1 MKIDHSQI
9 SGNRFMFAIA
19 FYLQSSSLL
28 TAFVAGIAKHES
40 WLPVLF
46 GIGLALPLTYLY
58 RTLMVTFPQKD
69 LLQILEEVFG
79 PILGKM
85 LGLAYA
91 WFFITLAALNVL
103 DLGNFVKITVMTE
116 TPQLVLALVCVLVA
130 VYAVRHGL
138 KVVTQYGTL
147 FTFVEFGILLLTI
160 ILLANQMHFQNF
172 LPLLTQPA
180 MKYIHS
186 THLILTV
193 PFGELVV
200 FLMCAPCVRLSS
212 KDATKYWFGGV
223 AMGMA
228 ALLIVQLRDISILG
242 DAISMFTLPGLV
254 VLRLVNL
261 GQALSRME
269 ILFAVA
275 LMMLL
280 YFKIS
285 VLCYVSTITVA
296 RLLGITAYKRLALV
310 VGVLILAYS
319 PTLYRSSV
327 EHTASAWETTP
338 AIWTPFEILLP
349 LFTLIVAK
357 IRKLP
362 KKAETSACGQEA

>member
-1 MKIDHSQI
+1 MKIDRSQI
-9 SGNRFMFAIA
+9 SGSRFMFAIA

-28 TAFVAGIAKHES
+28 TSLVAGITKHES
-40 WLPVLF
+40 WLSVLF
-46 GIGLALPLTYLY
+46 GIVLALPLIYLF

-79 PILGKM
+79 PILGKL
-85 LGLAYA
+85 LGIAYA
-91 WFFITLAALNVL
+91 WFFITLAALNL
-103 DLGNFVKITVMTE
+103 QDLGDFAKITMMTE
-116 TPQLVLALVCVLVA
+116 TPQLMLTLICMLVS
-130 VYAVRHGL
+130 VYAVRHGF

-147 FTFVEFGILLLTI
+147 FTFAEFGILFVTI
-160 ILLANQMHFQNF
+160 ILLANQMDFRNL
-172 LPLLTQPA
+172 LPLFTQPA
-180 MKYIHS
+180 LKYIHS
-186 THLILTV
+186 THLILTI

-200 FLMCAPCVRLSS
+200 FLMCAPCVRLSP
-212 KDATKYWFGGV
+212 KDTTRCWLSGV
-223 AMGMA
+223 AIGMLT
-228 ALLIVQLRDISILG
+228 LLIVLLRDISILG

-261 GQALSRME
+261 GQSLSRME

-285 VLCYVSTITVA
+285 VLCYASTITVA
-296 RLLGITAYKRLALV
+296 RLLGITAYKRLAFVTGL
-310 VGVLILAYS
+310 LILAYS
-319 PTLYRSSV
+319 PTLYHSSV

-338 AIWTPFEILLP
+338 SIWTPFEILLP
-349 LFTLIVAK
+349 LLTLIVAK

-362 KKAETSACGQEA
+362 KAEAPACGREA

>member
-9 SGNRFMFAIA
+9 SGSRFMFAIA
-19 FYLQSSSLL
+19 FYLQSSALL
-28 TAFVAGIAKHES
+28 TAFVAGITKHES

-46 GIGLALPLTYLY
+46 GIVLALPLTYLY

-69 LLQILEEVFG
+69 LLQILQEVFG
-79 PILGKM
+79 PILGKL
-85 LGLAYA
+85 LGIAYA
-91 WFFITLAALNVL
+91 WFFITLAALNL
-103 DLGNFVKITVMTE
+103 QDLSDSAKITVMTE
-116 TPQLVLALVCVLVA
+116 TPQLVLALICMLVA

-138 KVVTQYGTL
+138 KVVTQYGPL
-147 FTFVEFGILLLTI
+147 FTFVEFAIVLLTI
-160 ILLANQMHFQNF
+160 ILLANQMNLENY
-172 LPLLTQPA
+172 LPLFAQPA
-180 MKYIHS
+180 KNYIHG

-212 KDATKYWFGGV
+212 KDATKYWFGG
-223 AMGMA
+223 AAIGMA
-228 ALLIVQLRDISILG
+228 ALLFVLLRDISILG

-254 VLRLVNL
+254 VLRLINL

-296 RLLGITAYKRLALV
+296 RLLDITAYKRLALV
-310 VGVLILAYS
+310 MGVLILAYA
-319 PTLYRSSV
+319 PTLYHSSV
-327 EHTASAWETTP
+327 EHAASAWETTP
-338 AIWTPFEILLP
+338 IIWTPFEILLP
-349 LFTLIVAK
+349 LLTLIVAK

-362 KKAETSACGQEA
+362 KKAEAPACGREA